1 LGRGASTWCAS
12 SPLCSLLLPHRPQV
26 LARLGQYLPEEHRS
40 LSELRQLARSAQFQQ
55 QLAAF
60 SAALQTGQLDLSQF
74 GLRAE
79 VRDGF

>member
-1 LGRGASTWCAS
+1 
-12 SPLCSLLLPHRPQV
+12 V